1 MYIYNDKGNKFKRGQ
16 LFELECTKNDWCII
30 KDIKTK
36 ELNVVKKDEFENEF
50 EDFLINVEK
59 TIEINHGEKFDKIQ
73 KEALNNTYNTILW
86 NKFNIKYDIDDFNKL
101 VEYNYDLESFVD
113 SINYGIDYCNYAR
126 ESVFC
131 DLFEA
136 ILNKDKFKLK
146 NILKTLNDYC
156 DNNNIGK
163 INTKYIDE
171 ILND

>member
-1 MYIYNDKGNKFKRGQ
+1 MYIYNNKGNKFKRGQ

-50 EDFLINVEK
+50 EEILVNIEK
-59 TIEINHGEKFDKIQ
+59 IIEINHGEKFNKIQ
-73 KEALNNTYNTILW
+73 KDALNNTYNTILW
-86 NKFNIKYDIDDFNKL
+86 YKFNIKYDIYDFNKI
-101 VEYNYDLESFVD
+101 VEDNYDLESFID
-113 SINYGIDYCNYAR
+113 TIDYEAYYHYD
-126 ESVFC
+126 SWQDVFC

-136 ILNKDKFKLK
+136 IFDKNKFKLK

-156 DNNNIGK
+156 DDNNIAK